1 MIWGTWRDIILWK
14 DREEKPR
21 WWRMVIACHAAL
33 TSRSLVPRKFAVAKN
48 LSNVSQICRICSPGI
63 RSARGQWN
71 VRALPPIP
79 HFETPVPSPA
89 LFYPE
94 IETAH
99 LRPLFRL
106 FQVLSL
112 PLCFDYKM
120 GLTLRFFVINGR
132 YSKNVVRVPG
142 ECGRQDRPDG
152 CWQTR
157 EVIMRPPPCAFPGPA
172 VIKTFRRGRGWRI
185 NQAWATLCNVHFS
198 SQLLEM

>member
-1 MIWGTWRDIILWK
+1 MKGSAAHRILKAYPPPSRNKFMGRVLRLFFWRALLVLRGLWGEVTPDIVRRSAVGRTEELFGSMIWGTWGDIFQWK
-14 DREEKPR
+14 DREKKLR

-33 TSRSLVPRKFAVAKN
+33 TSRSLVPRKFVVAKN

-106 FQVLSL
+106 FVYVIEICAAMLWL
-112 PLCFDYKM
+112 VIIDYKM
-120 GLTLRFFVINGR
+120 GLTLCLFC
-132 YSKNVVRVPG
+132 Y
-142 ECGRQDRPDG
+142 
-152 CWQTR
+152 
-157 EVIMRPPPCAFPGPA
+157 
-172 VIKTFRRGRGWRI
+172 
-185 NQAWATLCNVHFS
+185 
-198 SQLLEM
+198 